1 MKAILPPGLMTLL
14 KLLLGFALLALAL
27 SQVQWHDT
35 LELLD
40 ADAKTVA
47 RYSGRVVTLD
57 AEQLVF
63 QLQGEVQPRAF
74 ALAQQQPVVRWGLRA
89 LLSRVSVQALLL
101 VSGLYLLAVL
111 LSAWR
116 WWWLLH
122 LTHLPLRFGQV
133 LALTWIGLFFNNFL
147 PGQTG
152 GDVAKGFYLLKATPK
167 ARVPALGSLVLD
179 RILGLLGLLFLAL
192 VALLNLQASLGTTL
206 QLWVWGLFLGGSLGL
221 VLLLSRRLRY
231 WAQRYL
237 HRILPQRLGVRLG
250 QMETALLLYRKY
262 WLALL
267 GCFSLGLLNQIS
279 VVFGVAL
286 LGWAI
291 GLDVPGLVF
300 FILLPLL
307 FLISALPLAPNGW
320 GVGELSFGYLFAA
333 YGAAF
338 SSAHSGDTALFY
350 TQGVAL
356 SVLFRLLLVL
366 WSLPG
371 GLFWLAWR
379 SPEDISHAWQAGHAL
394 SLIRTE
400 STSRE

>member
-1 MKAILPPGLMTLL
+1 MNVWMTGL
-14 KLLLGFALLALAL
+14 KLLAGFALLVLAL
-27 SQVQWHDT
+27 GQVQWQDT
-35 LELLD
+35 LELRT
-40 ADAKTVA
+40 ADTVTT
-47 RYSGRVVTLD
+47 YHTGRVLRLEPDTLD
-57 AEQLVF
+57 F
-63 QLQGEVQPRAF
+63 QIAGTTQVRSFPLMQGEQR
-74 ALAQQQPVVRWGLRA
+74 LVVRWGLRA
-89 LLSRVSVQALLL
+89 LLSRVSVPALGL
-101 VSGLYLLAVL
+101 VSALYLLAVL

-122 LTHLPLRFGQV
+122 LTHLPLTFVQV

-152 GDVAKGFYLLKATPK
+152 GDVAKGFYLLKATPQAK
-167 ARVPALGSLVLD
+167 VPALGSLVLD

-192 VALLNLQASLGTTL
+192 VALLNVQANLGTSL
-206 QLWVWGLFLGGSLGL
+206 QLWVWGLFLGGTLGL
-221 VLLLSRRLRY
+221 LLLLSRRLRY
-231 WAQRYL
+231 WVQRYL
-237 HRILPQRLGVRLG
+237 HRILPQRLGMRLG
-250 QMETALLLYRKY
+250 QLETALLLYRKY

-267 GCFSLGLLNQIS
+267 GCFTLGLLNQIS
-279 VVFGVAL
+279 VVLGVAL

-291 GLDVPGLVF
+291 GLDVPALVF

-338 SSAHSGDTALFY
+338 SSAHSGDGALFY

-379 SPEDISHAWQAGHAL
+379 SPDDISHAWHAGHVRHIARNEVQ
-394 SLIRTE
+394 IRE
-400 STSRE
+400 